1 MSFMRRP
8 ELLATFRDDA
18 PFLKSFLLLSLPI
31 GLQSM
36 ITSITNALSSLM
48 VGQLGDLQVSATSLA
63 GQIFFILSLVIVGI
77 VSGATIFLSQFYG
90 KGDRRQMNISSTL
103 AFSLIVAVSF
113 LFTFI
118 GFFFPEQVLQ
128 VFSKES
134 AVVAPAANYL
144 RIVCLSYLPTG
155 ISLAC
160 TMVFRNI
167 GQPGFPLR
175 VTILTIVI
183 NVVLGY
189 GLIFGQLGMP
199 ELGMEGTAYALVAAR
214 LVEML
219 VMVYALYGRFRE
231 FAPRVS
237 HLLAVRKEFLTV
249 FFKTSTPVIFNETIW
264 SIGYALYSVVFY
276 HMGYEVGAA
285 VGIAK
290 VLEQLLIAFFIG
302 TGHASAIILGQTI
315 GEGKRDKAPYYAKRM
330 EAYTAMFG
338 VIIGLLLIGLSP
350 LILLLYQGISSE
362 VKEHVLLLLLYM
374 ALIMPVKG
382 MNFVHIMGT
391 LRAGGDTKMCMI
403 IDNVTLWCVSLPLT
417 FLTGYFFGYGIE
429 IVFLFVILD
438 DLCKYLLVRQRVRSD
453 KWIRNLVN

>member
-1 MSFMRRP
+1 MRKP
-8 ELLATFRDDA
+8 ELFTTFREDA

-63 GQIFFILSLVIVGI
+63 GQVFFILSLIIVGI

-90 KGDRRQMNISSTL
+90 KGDHRQLNVASAL
-103 AFSLIVAVSF
+103 AFALIVAVSC
-113 LFTFI
+113 LFTII
-118 GFFFPEQVLQ
+118 GLLFPGQVLQ
-128 VFSKES
+128 VFSKEA
-134 AVVAPAANYL
+134 AVVAPAADYL
-144 RIVCLSYLPTG
+144 QIACLSYLPTG

-167 GQPGFPLR
+167 GRPGFPLR
-175 VTILTIVI
+175 VTILTIIV

-189 GLIFGQLGMP
+189 GLIFGKWGLPEMGMD
-199 ELGMEGTAYALVAAR
+199 GAAYALVVGR

-219 VMVYALYGRFRE
+219 IMVYVLYTKFRE
-231 FAPRVS
+231 FAPKMS
-237 HLLAVRKEFLTV
+237 DLLAVRQPFLNI
-249 FFKTSTPVIFNETIW
+249 FCRTSFPVILNETVW

-276 HMGYEVGAA
+276 HMGYTVGAA

-302 TGHASAIILGQTI
+302 TGHASAILLGQTI
-315 GEGKRDKAPYYAKRM
+315 GEGKREKAPYYAKRM

-338 VIIGLLLIGLSP
+338 VVIGLLLIGLSP
-350 LILLLYQGISSE
+350 LILLLYQGISGE
-362 VKEHVLLLLLYM
+362 VKGYVMLLLFYM

-403 IDNVTLWCVSLPLT
+403 IDNATLWCVSLPLT
-417 FLTGYFFGYGIE
+417 FLIGYALDFGIE

-438 DLCKYLLVRQRVRSD
+438 DLCKYVLVRLRIRSD